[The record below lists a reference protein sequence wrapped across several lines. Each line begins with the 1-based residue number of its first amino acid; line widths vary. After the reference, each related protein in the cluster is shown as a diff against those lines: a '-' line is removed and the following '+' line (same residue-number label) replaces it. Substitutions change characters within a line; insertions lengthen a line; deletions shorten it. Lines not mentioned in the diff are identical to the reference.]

1 MKNMK
6 KAVALGLMAA
16 MVGLGAQSL
25 VAPEQVSAKADLDT
39 YFDFEP
45 HRGGRDA
52 RPENTLYSYAYAIE
66 VGASSIE
73 CDMQLTADGNIV
85 MSHNPVLNPDITR
98 YKDSGKYIEA
108 GKYDIRTMTV
118 PELKKFDVGVM
129 DSVTAPEHYYN
140 GHGKTQVT
148 PDCAELPTIDEF
160 FQLVKDS
167 GFKGN
172 INIETK
178 LYPDPDFPE
187 YANNADVKK
196 FVKTFYDK
204 VQQYGLHDQV
214 ILQSFDWASLVEMK
228 KLDPDIATAALWC
241 DQPSW
246 GRDSEYLR
254 TFEKA
259 PNPFHA
265 GLEMRDFNGN
275 PVEAAHAIGAD
286 IVSPYFGEL
295 SKDQVNLAHKYGMKV
310 VPWTVNDPK
319 DIEMLVDMGCDG
331 VITDKPWSTRPV
343 LEAKGLKLRSRQAV
357 AVQKYH
363 LEPDH
368 QMTETDKMVNGTDA
382 AY

>member
-1 MKNMK
+1 
-6 KAVALGLMAA
+6 MAA

-118 PELKKFDVGVM
+118 PELKKFDVGTM
-129 DSVTAPEHYYN
+129 DAVTAPEHYYN

-187 YANNADVKK
+187 YANNADAKK
-196 FVKTFYDK
+196 FVQVFYDK
-204 VQQYGLHDQV
+204 VMQYGLHDQV
-214 ILQSFDWASLVEMK
+214 ILQSFDWSSLVEMK
-228 KLDPDIATAALWC
+228 KLDPDIAIAALWC

-286 IVSPYFGEL
+286 IVSPYFGEI

-343 LEAKGLKLRSRQAV
+343 LEAKGLKLRPRQAV

-368 QMTETDKMVNGTDA
+368 QLTETDKMANGTDA

>member
-6 KAVALGLMAA
+6 KAVACSLMAA

-118 PELKKFDVGVM
+118 PELKKFDVGTM
-129 DSVTAPEHYYN
+129 DAVTAPEHYYN

-187 YANNADVKK
+187 YANNADAKK
-196 FVKTFYDK
+196 FVQVFYDK
-204 VQQYGLHDQV
+204 
-214 ILQSFDWASLVEMK
+214 
-228 KLDPDIATAALWC
+228 
-241 DQPSW
+241 
-246 GRDSEYLR
+246 
-254 TFEKA
+254 
-259 PNPFHA
+259 
-265 GLEMRDFNGN
+265 
-275 PVEAAHAIGAD
+275 
-286 IVSPYFGEL
+286 
-295 SKDQVNLAHKYGMKV
+295 
-310 VPWTVNDPK
+310 
-319 DIEMLVDMGCDG
+319 EMLVDMGCDG

-343 LEAKGLKLRSRQAV
+343 LEAKGLKLRPRQAV

-368 QMTETDKMVNGTDA
+368 QLTETDKMANGTDA